1 MKTSYV
7 FETFQY
13 EPYEDRF
20 RHRYYEYGKDEM
32 DYCSSFCSPI
42 VASVIIPYS
51 LKFYIAKIMSN
62 SPLLKGGANE
72 DIIRV

>member
-20 RHRYYEYGKDEM
+20 RHRYYEYYADEM

-42 VASVIIPYS
+42 VASVTVPYS
-51 LKFYIAKIMSN
+51 LKILYRKDYVQFPVVKRRR
-62 SPLLKGGANE
+62 K
-72 DIIRV
+72 

>member
-1 MKTSYV
+1 MKTNYV

-32 DYCSSFCSPI
+32 DYCSSLCSPI
-42 VASVIIPYS
+42 VASDIIPYS
-51 LKFYIAKIMSN
+51 LKILYRARYVQFPVVKRRR
-62 SPLLKGGANE
+62 K
-72 DIIRV
+72 